1 MKNATHTHNG
11 EHPVREALH
20 DIAGRA
26 KAAVRP
32 GPSLAD
38 ALVQTPSDREAL
50 SRHLQSQMPD
60 SWFPRSMR
68 RDISTGEQ

>member
-1 MKNATHTHNG
+1 MKNATHAHNV

-20 DIAGRA
+20 DIADRA

-38 ALVQTPSDREAL
+38 ALIQTPRDREAL
-50 SRHLQSQMPD
+50 SRHLKSQMPD
-60 SWFPRSMR
+60 VWFPRSMR
-68 RDISTGEQ
+68 RDMATEEQ